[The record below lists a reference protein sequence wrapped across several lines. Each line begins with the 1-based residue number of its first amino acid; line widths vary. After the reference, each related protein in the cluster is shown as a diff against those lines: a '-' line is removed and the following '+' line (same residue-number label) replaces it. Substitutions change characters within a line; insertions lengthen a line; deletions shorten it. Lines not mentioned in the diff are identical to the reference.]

1 MNKIILMGRL
11 VKDPELKHTEN
22 GNKPY
27 TKFVIAVQ
35 RNYKLADGTREADFI
50 PIRIWGKKAEIV
62 CNYVKKGDYINISGR
77 LRIGSYEDKEGN
89 RKYITEVIADDF
101 KSFSQKNTA
110 TGTDLNQ

>member
-1 MNKIILMGRL
+1 MNKIMLAGRL
-11 VKDPELKHTEN
+11 VKDPELQYTEN

-50 PIRIWGKKAEIV
+50 PIKVWGKKAEIV
-62 CNYVKKGDYINISGR
+62 CNYVKKGNYITISGT
-77 LRIGSYEDKEGN
+77 LRTGSYEDKEGN

-101 KSFSQKNTA
+101 KFFSQSNSETK
-110 TGTDLNQ
+110 TGLN